1 MKQQKRFFPEQTHFI
16 GVLLP
21 EGIAGS
27 LENCREYM
35 RERYGCRSGQRTPL
49 HVTLIPPFKLDDS
62 YSERDLADAV
72 YDAENTAHTENV
84 LPFEVSVN
92 GFGAFAERTVYAH
105 VEAEASE
112 NGLPASQKFARWA
125 KLRNIVYE
133 KLNASFPQMIRRD
146 TRPFTPHIT
155 VANRDIPS
163 GAVAEALQF
172 FSGLNFAE
180 KFTASELT
188 LFRRE
193 NGLWQAV

>member
-1 MKQQKRFFPEQTHFI
+1 MKQQKKFFPQQTHFV

-35 RERYGCRSGQRTPL
+35 RERYGCKSGQRTPL
-49 HVTLIPPFKLDDS
+49 HVTLIPPFKFDDS

-84 LPFEVSVN
+84 LPFEVNVS
-92 GFGAFAERTVYAH
+92 GFGAFTERTVYAH
-105 VEAEASE
+105 VEDDE
-112 NGLPASQKFARWA
+112 RWA

-133 KLNASFPQMIRRD
+133 KLNTSFPQMIRRD

-155 VANRDIPS
+155 IANRDIPS

-172 FSGLNFAE
+172 FSGMNFSE
-180 KFTASELT
+180 KFTASEVT
-188 LFRRE
+188 LFRRV
-193 NGLWQAV
+193 NGLWQTV